1 MSAPMTTLAPS
12 AATRLLLV
20 RLGAEQ
26 FALPLAAVRE
36 VTEAPA
42 VEALPRL
49 PQGVAGQVA
58 HRDRLVPVLDAGAL
72 LAAPRD
78 AASAG
83 VLLHIDADGEPAALW
98 ADDVL
103 DVAEVSPAQWRD
115 VPAGV
120 GTAALL
126 AGVVD
131 LGDRIAA
138 VVAMD
143 ALRATVRARLHTE
156 AG

>member
-1 MSAPMTTLAPS
+1 MSA
-12 AATRLLLV
+12 AATVRLLLV
-20 RLGAEQ
+20 RLGAEH
-26 FALPLAAVRE
+26 FALPLAEVRE

-42 VEALPRL
+42 VAPLPMLPR
-49 PQGVAGQVA
+49 GVAGQVA

-78 AASAG
+78 ARAGG
-83 VLLHIDADGEPAALW
+83 VLLHVDVAGQAAALW
-98 ADDVL
+98 ADDVV
-103 DVAEVSPAQWRD
+103 DVAEVAPAQWRD
-115 VPAGV
+115 VPAG
-120 GTAALL
+120 GGAAALL

-156 AG
+156 AA